1 MKKGS
6 INIGNG
12 AFQVS
17 TAGKL
22 TATGADIAGTVKS
35 SGNTA
40 WCKLVDGYLEGAHNS
55 YSATS
60 PNGWV
65 GFNVYDS
72 INRQYG
78 AAIAGRGEVAIL
90 APKGNVDVT
99 VKPTYTE
106 WTNVQRSTGDYY
118 YSIRAM
124 TDVSVTVSVTPS
136 YGTLAFKNGI
146 CY

>member
-1 MKKGS
+1 MVGGWTS
-6 INIGNG
+6 IGG
-12 AFQVS
+12 TF
-17 TAGKL
+17 
-22 TATGADIAGTVKS
+22 TGY
-35 SGNTA
+35 
-40 WCKLVDGYLEGAHNS
+40 DGYTGSLS
-55 YSATS
+55 YA
-60 PNGWV
+60 NG
-65 GFNVYDS
+65 
-72 INRQYG
+72 I
-78 AAIAGRGEVAIL
+78 
-90 APKGNVDVT
+90 GNVDVT